1 MIRHAIADR
10 TETNTPPMLAGI
22 DGATVHE
29 GDGMPAAAPRKIWRN
44 AGWSNSWL
52 AARVARRLVERHG
65 FHRARRLALRQ
76 KVKHVTVV
84 NGERTVLNGFY
95 WLFWDLVAI
104 DCGRVPQPS
113 RFYLEQIP

>member
-1 MIRHAIADR
+1 MIRHAIA
-10 TETNTPPMLAGI
+10 ETRTPPMLAGI
-22 DGATVHE
+22 DGADVHE
-29 GDGMPAAAPRKIWRN
+29 GVGMPAAAPRKIWRA

-65 FHRARRLALRQ
+65 FHRARRLALQQ
-76 KVKHVTVV
+76 KHKHTTEI
-84 NGERTVLNGFY
+84 NGEPCVTKPFY

-113 RFYLEQIP
+113 RFYMENVS